1 MDLKK
6 YIRDIPDF
14 PQKGILFRDLTPL
27 MGNPEAF
34 SFAVNGIADFFRDK
48 HIDKVAA
55 VEARGFIF
63 GAPIA
68 KELGAGFV
76 PVRKPGKLPFDIVR
90 KEFQLEYGMSILEIH
105 KDGVKK
111 GERILMID
119 DLLATGGTALA
130 ASELIESLG
139 GEIVGWGFVVTL
151 LDLKGA
157 EKLKKYPI
165 FSLVNFD

>member
-1 MDLKK
+1 MDLAE
-6 YIRDIPDF
+6 YIRNIQDF

-34 SFAVNGIADFFRDK
+34 SYAVKSIADFFKDK
-48 HIDKVAA
+48 KIDKVAA

-68 KELGAGFV
+68 TILGAGFV
-76 PVRKPGKLPFDIVR
+76 PVRKPGKLPFDIKR
-90 KEFQLEYGMSILEIH
+90 KEFQLEYGMSILEVH
-105 KDGVKK
+105 KDAIKS
-111 GERILMID
+111 GERLLMID

-151 LDLKGA
+151 KDLKGE
-157 EKLKKYPI
+157 EKLKKYPL
-165 FSLVNFD
+165 FSLVNLD

>member
-1 MDLKK
+1 MDLAK
-6 YIRDIPDF
+6 YIRSIPDF

-34 SFAVNGIADFFRDK
+34 SFAVKGIADFFKDK
-48 HIDKVAA
+48 HVDKVAA

-63 GAPIA
+63 GGPIA
-68 KELGAGFV
+68 ILLGAGFV
-76 PVRKPGKLPFDIVR
+76 PVRKPGKLPFDIIR
-90 KEFQLEYGMSILEIH
+90 KEFQLEYGMSILEVH
-105 KDGVKK
+105 KDAIKK

-119 DLLATGGTALA
+119 DLLATGGTARA
-130 ASELIESLG
+130 ASELVESIG

-151 LDLKGA
+151 ADLKGA
-157 EKLKKYPI
+157 EKLRKYPL

>member
-1 MDLKK
+1 MDLTK
-6 YIRDIPDF
+6 YIRNIPDF

-27 MGNPEAF
+27 MGNYKAF
-34 SFAVNGIADFFRDK
+34 SYSVEQIANFFKDK

-55 VEARGFIF
+55 IEARGLIF

-68 KELGAGFV
+68 KILEAGFL
-76 PVRKPGKLPFDIVR
+76 PIRKPGKLPFEVVR

-105 KDGVKK
+105 KDAVKK
-111 GERILMID
+111 GERVLMID

-130 ASELIESLG
+130 ASELVESLG
-139 GEIVGWGFVVTL
+139 GEVVGWGFVVI
-151 LDLKGA
+151 LKGLKGE
-157 EKLKKYPI
+157 EKLKKYPV

>member
-1 MDLKK
+1 MDLAS
-6 YIRDIPDF
+6 YIRNIPDF

-27 MGNPEAF
+27 MGSHEAF
-34 SFAVNGIADFFRDK
+34 SYAVESIASFFKDK
-48 HIDKVAA
+48 HVDKVAA
-55 VEARGFIF
+55 IEARGLIF

-68 KELGAGFV
+68 QILGAGFV
-76 PVRKPGKLPFDIVR
+76 PIRKPGKLPFEVER

-105 KDGVKK
+105 KDAVKR
-111 GERILMID
+111 GERVLMID

-139 GEIVGWGFVVTL
+139 GEVVGWGFVVI
-151 LDLKGA
+151 LKGLKGE
-157 EKLKKYPI
+157 EKLKKYPV